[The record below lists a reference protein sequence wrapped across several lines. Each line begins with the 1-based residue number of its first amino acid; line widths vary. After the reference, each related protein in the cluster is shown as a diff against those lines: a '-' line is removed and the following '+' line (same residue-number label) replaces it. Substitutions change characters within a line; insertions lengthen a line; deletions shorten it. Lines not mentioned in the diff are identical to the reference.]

1 MANFFSNTLTE
12 FKSSL
17 PVFFFLIMEVLN
29 HIYIGK
35 KTDKK
40 KNLIIY
46 GRKRKFNRVKYIQR
60 QKGPDRNRGQ
70 EAGKDFSLL

>member
-1 MANFFSNTLTE
+1 
-12 FKSSL
+12 
-17 PVFFFLIMEVLN
+17 MEVLN
-29 HIYIGK
+29 KIYIGK

-46 GRKRKFNRVKYIQR
+46 GRKRKFNRVKYIQM
-60 QKGPDRNRGQ
+60 QKGPGRNRGQ